1 MLRIRKSLTI
11 HQAANWGD
19 SRLRT
24 ESIYLRN
31 VLCPSKATESAGNP
45 DHTAHGDA
53 YTKERESTTNRI
65 HLSCEGVLGDP
76 FFKRED
82 WRRNHIP

>member
-53 YTKERESTTNRI
+53 CTTERASTTNRI
-65 HLSCEGVLGDP
+65 HLSFEGVLGNQ

-82 WRRNHIP
+82 CRGNHIT